1 MPSFARHSRTSRT
14 MPVTKTACSGGSASG
29 FRASPRFDFAI
40 PSGTTGTIRYRH
52 YNSCTIVHSTRQRQ
66 ARPWPTVA
74 AAHGRAPLLVLDR
87 IVGRDDVKAVDL
99 PALRRHIGLAGIDE
113 VVELLRVEIRM
124 LRIGVQVGLDDQ
136 NHAERMRE
144 EPTLMR
150 DIRFLGIRMLN
161 RHGADLS

>member
-1 MPSFARHSRTSRT
+1 MYYSAFATTPS
-14 MPVTKTACSGGSASG
+14 KTPGSD
-29 FRASPRFDFAI
+29 RR
-40 PSGTTGTIRYRH
+40 R
-52 YNSCTIVHSTRQRQ
+52 
-66 ARPWPTVA
+66 
-74 AAHGRAPLLVLDR
+74 GRAPRRAWLALNR

-113 VVELLRVEIRM
+113 VVELLRVAIRM